1 MRMTRRHVLILAAAV
16 ALLLMTVD
24 VHALFAARF
33 LHDSWGWLRA
43 QCDRLAEPLPMALV
57 TVGAALLLTRDDARL
72 PVVVNLA
79 AALLLG
85 TALEWLGAPHAP
97 GGLMRL
103 PRDAVQAAPSIC
115 FYGFLL
121 WSVRQYCAAGA
132 LRAALTA
139 LLAAVL
145 LAMAAPVLTGGPR
158 LLPGVL
164 AAAAVTGV
172 YLWLLTGLARRRS
185 AKAEA

>member
-16 ALLLMTVD
+16 ALLLVTVD

-33 LHDSWGWLRA
+33 LHDPWGWLRA
-43 QCDRLAEPLPMALV
+43 LCDRLAEPLPMALV
-57 TVGAALLLTRDDARL
+57 TV
-72 PVVVNLA
+72 
-79 AALLLG
+79 G